1 VKESRVLKALGLSS
15 LDIQNMLMNGMTMP
29 EIAKKYKITYIS
41 LVQAFEI
48 QKKDFK
54 YIDYKQ
60 PKKEVEDIKLVSS
73 TSERLYTEE
82 SLNENEL
89 LAFYKYEQKN
99 KAYYER
105 RTTLV

>member
-1 VKESRVLKALGLSS
+1 
-15 LDIQNMLMNGMTMP
+15 MNGLTMP

-41 LVQAFEI
+41 LVQAFKI

-54 YIDYKQ
+54 YIDYIQ
-60 PKKEVEDIKLVSS
+60 PKEEVEDIKIVSS
-73 TSERLYTEE
+73 SFDRLYSEE

-99 KAYYER
+99 KAYFDIN
-105 RTTLV
+105 

>member
-1 VKESRVLKALGLSS
+1 MKQSRVLKALGLSS

-41 LVQAFEI
+41 LVQAFNI

-54 YIDYKQ
+54 YIDYPQ
-60 PKKEVEDIKLVSS
+60 PKKKVEDIKIVSS
-73 TSERLYTEE
+73 VFDRLYTEE

-89 LAFYKYEQKN
+89 LAYYKYEQKN
-99 KAYYER
+99 KAYF
-105 RTTLV
+105 VIN

>member
-1 VKESRVLKALGLSS
+1 MKQSKVLKALGLSS
-15 LDIQNMLMNGMTMP
+15 LDIQNMITNGLTMP

-41 LVQAFEI
+41 LVQAYRI

-60 PKKEVEDIKLVSS
+60 PKKEVEDIKIVSS
-73 TSERLYTEE
+73 VFDRLYTEE

-99 KAYYER
+99 KAYFDIN
-105 RTTLV
+105 

>member
-1 VKESRVLKALGLSS
+1 
-15 LDIQNMLMNGMTMP
+15 MTMP

-41 LVQAFEI
+41 LVQAYRI

-60 PKKEVEDIKLVSS
+60 PKKELEDIKTVSFGS
-73 TSERLYTEE
+73 DRLYTEE

-99 KAYYER
+99 KAYFDFN
-105 RTTLV
+105 

>member
-1 VKESRVLKALGLSS
+1 
-15 LDIQNMLMNGMTMP
+15 MTMP

-41 LVQAFEI
+41 LVQAYKI

-60 PKKEVEDIKLVSS
+60 PKKELEDIKTVSFGS
-73 TSERLYTEE
+73 DRLYTEE

-99 KAYYER
+99 KAYFDIN
-105 RTTLV
+105 